1 MDTTSENKWNVPV
14 LYLVCQ
20 LEKSKNILE
29 PHILRK
35 KKAWMKNPLE
45 TIKPCQTI
53 VLFGNGY
60 TL

>member
-1 MDTTSENKWNVPV
+1 MFLLSIQSVNLK
-14 LYLVCQ
+14 
-20 LEKSKNILE
+20 KSKNILE

-45 TIKPCQTI
+45 TIKPCQTT
-53 VLFGNGY
+53 VLSGNGY